1 MSYYEL
7 PDNKKE
13 EEKLVKE
20 YVKKISKEK
29 EKLKTEIQALRTL
42 KLILHKRKDGK
53 PYQRLNL
60 AFNSSDISLNDRYLM
75 NVDAHKYSNGINVAI
90 RLQSKKDAN
99 ENRYICVNMR
109 EKDEATVSKILER
122 AEEQARNCEKQL
134 EELESVSIQLIQKYV
149 RQLAELK
156 ATIKEIDS
164 GETSNARLIFSAI
177 LQ

>member
-7 PDNKKE
+7 PDNQKE
-13 EEKLVKE
+13 EEKLVRE

-29 EKLKTEIQALRTL
+29 DKLKTEIQALRML
-42 KLILHKRKDGK
+42 KLIVHKRKDGK
-53 PYQRLNL
+53 PYQRLDL
-60 AFNSSDISLNDRYLM
+60 AFNCSNISLNDRYLISV
-75 NVDAHKYSNGINVAI
+75 NAHKYSSGINVAI

-99 ENRYICVNMR
+99 ENRYICVNMQ
-109 EKDEATVSKILER
+109 KKNEATVSKILER

-134 EELESVSIQLIQKYV
+134 KVLESISVQLIQKYV

-156 ATIKEIDS
+156 ATIKEISD
-164 GETSNARLIFSAI
+164 ETSNARLIFSAI